1 MVRQQHGHEFEQ
13 TWEIVEDRGGWCVTV
28 SGVTYDLA
36 TEQQTPDTWISV
48 SFENNFKICN
58 SDDCLRINGP
68 VNNI

>member
-1 MVRQQHGHEFEQ
+1 M
-13 TWEIVEDRGGWCVTV
+13 EDRGGWCVTV